1 MRSATLFVRVLAVG
15 LPLTWL
21 VGCDPVTDSPQDASN
36 SGTAWEQSTN
46 LTSEYGGYDFTA
58 EPPAFGDPEVQAI
71 GAEESPVVVSDPES
85 LATQNAFALRILWG
99 QLRTNRDAQQ
109 VTDWS
114 GRITVT
120 SGGFAVLRT
129 IAFEYPGDH
138 LLLPREN
145 RQTLGFVSHTRPSFD
160 GLLLLVRDPGD
171 PTATLRFET
180 GPFTGSWTFAELRD
194 IDTVIP
200 VDAVGNAVA
209 LQGIPADSVA
219 TCPNG
224 VVRGRWRERD
234 GERGVFRGLW
244 ATAFG
249 RPVGHIRGHFG
260 VNDQGERLWF
270 GKIIDRDGLVIGLA
284 RGTWEPSTDPARPG
298 GAFSGHWMGR
308 GGERQGGVAGHFMA
322 ARETEYGVAGYFQGR
337 WRTACDEPVPAT
349 P

>member
-1 MRSATLFVRVLAVG
+1 MRAATLLERVLAVG

-21 VGCDPVTDSPQDASN
+21 VGCDPMTDSRQDATD
-36 SGTAWEQSTN
+36 SGATWEQSTN
-46 LTSEYGGYDFTA
+46 LTSEYGGYDFTN
-58 EPPAFGDPEVQAI
+58 EKPAFGDPEVLAI
-71 GAEESPVVVSDPES
+71 GSEESPVVVSDAES
-85 LATQNAFALRILWG
+85 LIAQNAFALRILWG
-99 QLRTNRDAQQ
+99 QLRRNTDATQ

-114 GRITVT
+114 GRIAV
-120 SGGFAVLRT
+120 SAGGFGVLRT
-129 IAFEYPGDH
+129 IAFERPGDH
-138 LLLPREN
+138 LLPREN
-145 RQTLGFVSHTRPSFD
+145 RQTLGFVSHTLPSFD

-180 GPFTGSWTFAELRD
+180 GPFTGSWTLAELRE

-200 VDAVGNAVA
+200 VDALGNAVA
-209 LQGIPADSVA
+209 LQGMPVDSVA
-219 TCPNG
+219 ACPNG
-224 VVRGRWRERD
+224 YVRGRWRERE
-234 GERGVFRGLW
+234 GERGVFRGMW
-244 ATAFG
+244 VTALG
-249 RPVGHIRGHFG
+249 RPVGNIRGHFG
-260 VNDQGERLWF
+260 MNDQGERLWF

-284 RGTWEPSTDPARPG
+284 RGTWEPSADPARPG